1 MDALPEGVVQHILS
15 QLSNARDVAS
25 CTAVA
30 RCWRDCMPFLPS
42 LYFPRGAFE
51 AVGSGEP
58 AVAAADDAIGRMVD
72 AAARLEELV
81 VYCPF
86 SASLLPRWL
95 AARAA
100 TLRVLELRVDSAAA
114 AAADKSG
121 HVDSIGVAAGLEEL
135 RLWGLTMTRA
145 PAWGPMERLRVLEVV
160 GAVLEDAAVN
170 GAVAACPNLTDLAL
184 LGCEC
189 AGEAV
194 VSLPLLERCRLDFV
208 GSGNCSLR
216 FAAPRVEFLEIQG
229 FCFISLQGGHR
240 LKHLTISKNTGAL
253 RTPLCVPLRYRFGP
267 VSNCLMVTIQNW
279 GVLGTVYHVEMG
291 KLPELDHLS
300 LRGVQWSWGAIS
312 SVLQC
317 AGEVKHLVM
326 KVEFCGDYDT
336 LQPFPEIDLVE
347 FFNNHPK
354 LRKFEIHGAMF
365 AALCQKNSLKKV
377 SHAILATA
385 YVCNVSLLDMD
396 FWLVYGLANSALSM
410 QLDSRFVIP
419 FLEHVLVTVRSPLNA
434 EQKLNTLESIVRYSV
449 RLRRMVIRISQMKNC
464 HDAADDFFEEICKFT
479 YMNSGRV
486 CIE

>member
-25 CTAVA
+25 CAAVA

-51 AVGSGEP
+51 AVGGGPASAS

-100 TLRVLELRVDSAAA
+100 TLRVLELRVDSAAT
-114 AAADKSG
+114 DKSG
-121 HVDSIGVAAGLEEL
+121 HLDSIGVAAGLEEL

-145 PAWGPMERLRVLEVV
+145 PAWDRMERLRVLEVV
-160 GAVLEDAAVN
+160 GAVLDDAAVN

-194 VSLPLLERCRLDFV
+194 VSLALLERCRLDFV

-216 FAAPRVEFLEIQG
+216 FAAPRVESLEIQG
-229 FCFISLQGGHR
+229 FSLISLQGGHR
-240 LKHLTISKNTGAL
+240 LKHLTISKNTGTL
-253 RTPLCVPLRYRFGP
+253 
-267 VSNCLMVTIQNW
+267 
-279 GVLGTVYHVEMG
+279 YHVEMG
-291 KLPELDHLS
+291 KLPELDQLS

-347 FFNNHPK
+347 FFNSHPK

-365 AALCQKNSLKKV
+365 AALCQKNSLRK
-377 SHAILATA
+377 
-385 YVCNVSLLDMD
+385 
-396 FWLVYGLANSALSM
+396 
-410 QLDSRFVIP
+410 LDSRFVIP
-419 FLEHVLVTVRSPLNA
+419 SLEQVLVTVRSPLNA
-434 EQKLNTLESIVRYSV
+434 EQKLNTLESLVRYSV
-449 RLRRMVIRISQMKNC
+449 RLRRMIIRISQMKNC

>member
-25 CTAVA
+25 CAAVA
-30 RCWRDCMPFLPS
+30 RCWRACMPFLPS

-51 AVGSGEP
+51 AGGRGGPASAS

-114 AAADKSG
+114 DKSG
-121 HVDSIGVAAGLEEL
+121 HLDSIGVAAGLEEL

-145 PAWGPMERLRVLEVV
+145 PAWGRMERLRVLEVV

-194 VSLPLLERCRLDFV
+194 VSLALLERCRLDFV

-216 FAAPRVEFLEIQG
+216 FAAPRVESLEIQG
-229 FCFISLQGGHR
+229 FSLISLQGGHR
-240 LKHLTISKNTGAL
+240 LKHLTISKNTGTL
-253 RTPLCVPLRYRFGP
+253 RMPLCVPLRNRFGRFTLPDGNYSNMGCFRYCVSCRDGEAPGVGPPLAARRP
-267 VSNCLMVTIQNW
+267 VE
-279 GVLGTVYHVEMG
+279 LGRHQLGAAVRW
-291 KLPELDHLS
+291 
-300 LRGVQWSWGAIS
+300 RGEAP
-312 SVLQC
+312 
-317 AGEVKHLVM
+317 
-326 KVEFCGDYDT
+326 GD
-336 LQPFPEIDLVE
+336 E
-347 FFNNHPK
+347 
-354 LRKFEIHGAMF
+354 G
-365 AALCQKNSLKKV
+365 
-377 SHAILATA
+377 
-385 YVCNVSLLDMD
+385 
-396 FWLVYGLANSALSM
+396 
-410 QLDSRFVIP
+410 
-419 FLEHVLVTVRSPLNA
+419 
-434 EQKLNTLESIVRYSV
+434 
-449 RLRRMVIRISQMKNC
+449 
-464 HDAADDFFEEICKFT
+464 
-479 YMNSGRV
+479 
-486 CIE
+486 